1 MLPDLPPAPPADMDM
16 PLVMTTE
23 LRRNSLMT
31 GNRVPPN
38 LQCFVQEAD
47 RHSIDPLVLL
57 AVMKTEGGRP
67 GEVALNR
74 NGTLDL
80 GPMSVNTVWLPALAR
95 RYRLSEHEL
104 KQRLALDGCANVA
117 AAAWILGRKIAE
129 TGDVWEGV
137 ARYHSGNPS
146 KQGPYL
152 KRVYANFSRI
162 VARFSELVR

>member
-1 MLPDLPPAPPADMDM
+1 MLPDSPPVPPPDMDM
-16 PLVMTTE
+16 VLVMSTE
-23 LRRNSLMT
+23 LKRNSLMA

-67 GEVALNR
+67 GEVAVNR

-80 GPMSVNTVWLPALAR
+80 GPMSVNTVWLPTLAK
-95 RYRLSEHEL
+95 RYKISEHEI

-137 ARYHSGNPS
+137 ARYHSTNPA

-152 KRVYANFSRI
+152 KRVHANFSRI
-162 VARFSELVR
+162 VTRFAALMR